1 MERNNDSYEMIR
13 QLAAAGE
20 SGAFEWLEER
30 SRPFLELMCYYKCA
44 MMEVETKF
52 NVLNEEY
59 AFAHDRN
66 PISSIRHGSSA
77 SAASRKR
84 CSARAYRK
92 P

>member
-1 MERNNDSYEMIR
+1 MDNNLNHHEMIR

-20 SGAFEWLEER
+20 SGAFDWLEER

-66 PISSIRHGSSA
+66 PISSI
-77 SAASRKR
+77 KR
-84 CSARAYRK
+84 R
-92 P
+92 

>member
-20 SGAFEWLEER
+20 SGAFDWLEER

-52 NVLNEEY
+52 NVLN
-59 AFAHDRN
+59 
-66 PISSIRHGSSA
+66 
-77 SAASRKR
+77 
-84 CSARAYRK
+84 
-92 P
+92 